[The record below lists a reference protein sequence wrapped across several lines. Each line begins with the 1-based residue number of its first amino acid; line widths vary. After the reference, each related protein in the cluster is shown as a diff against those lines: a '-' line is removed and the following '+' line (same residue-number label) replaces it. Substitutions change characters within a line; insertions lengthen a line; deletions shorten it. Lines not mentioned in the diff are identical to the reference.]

1 MTRGLDYPAYIQD
14 AAPPDG
20 CCVPPG
26 ALPHVVEGHVNDAVV
41 ATVGINPHG
50 VWHCS
55 DYPSMEEGGAEKL
68 WEDKRRYFEN
78 NRYRYFT
85 ALEPILNA
93 CGASYGGRYVSSQ
106 PDLACSLDVV
116 QWPTDP
122 LWGKLDR
129 RVQDRLVEDGLP
141 FFERVLQESP
151 NIRLLLGNGRTVVER
166 LERTFGAR
174 FEQQADDGSLGTTL
188 FRGELLGRRFIGW
201 SQFLSNSPMN
211 GCQRAELAR
220 LVGLLPPIIRPPTNR
235 PDPQPCRCS
244 SRP

>member
-1 MTRGLDYPAYIQD
+1 MTRGLDYPAYIRD

-26 ALPHVVEGHVNDAVV
+26 ALPQVVEGHVSVAGV

-50 VWHCS
+50 VWLRS
-55 DYPSMEEGGAEKL
+55 NYPSMKAGGAEQV

-93 CGASYGGRYVSSQ
+93 CGASYGGRYVARQ
-106 PDLACSLDVV
+106 PHLACSLDVV

-122 LWGKLDR
+122 LWGKLGR

-141 FFERVLQESP
+141 FFERVLHESP

-166 LERTFGAR
+166 LERIFGTR
-174 FEQQADDGSLGTTL
+174 FEQRVDRSLGTSL
-188 FRGELLGRRFIGW
+188 FCGELLGRRFIGW
-201 SQFLSNSPMN
+201 SQFLSNSRMN
-211 GCQRAELAR
+211 RCQRAELAR
-220 LVGLLPPIIRPPTNR
+220 LVGLLSPSGLTKGGSLTARR
-235 PDPQPCRCS
+235 PDS
-244 SRP
+244 